1 MRKVCLPQED
11 APKELSSSRKNTGI
25 RDPALQ
31 KQGRWFH
38 LKHSDYPPSLWLCCR
53 KLLGQHMPFTVLS

>member
-1 MRKVCLPQED
+1 MCLEHLLLLFPAKKHVRGKWMRKVCLPQED

-31 KQGRWFH
+31 KQGR
-38 LKHSDYPPSLWLCCR
+38 
-53 KLLGQHMPFTVLS
+53 